1 METLSVEILAA
12 VAETCI
18 MTWEASKF
26 RNILRKLIAGSVR
39 LDSASG

>member
-18 MTWEASKF
+18 MTWEAPEIL
-26 RNILRKLIAGSVR
+26 NILRELIAGSVR
-39 LDSASG
+39 VDSAPG

>member
-18 MTWEASKF
+18 MTREAPEI

-39 LDSASG
+39 VDSAPG